1 MIWIVL
7 GLLAATAL
15 APLAV
20 SLFAPPALRGR
31 AEADVALYRAQLAEL
46 DRERDAGRLDA
57 AAHAAATLEVQRRL
71 LSAPADAPTTP
82 RGKIGLAVAVVAVP
96 LLATGVYVAQGWPEI
111 PSASFAV
118 RQEKDGAD
126 EALLEQLRSRMAV
139 LDPTS
144 DAAVKG
150 FTLLGD
156 VERNR
161 GRYDAAIAAY
171 RRALAGRF
179 APEIAGQLAQTLLE
193 SGDAVGAQAF
203 LAEALPLAPDDIGLR
218 FLSGLAAERGGRT
231 ADAKL
236 AWTALLRDAPP
247 DAPWRAMVE
256 RRMEGLP

>member
-20 SLFAPPALRGR
+20 AVFAPPAIRGR

-46 DRERDAGRLDA
+46 DRERDAGRLDP

-71 LSAPADAPTTP
+71 LAAPADAPATP
-82 RGKIGLAVAVVAVP
+82 RGKIGLAVALVAVP
-96 LLATGVYVAQGWPEI
+96 LVATGVYVAQGWPEI
-111 PSASFAV
+111 PSASFAD
-118 RQEKDGAD
+118 RQQKDGQD
-126 EALLEQLRSRMAV
+126 ETLLAQLRERLGA

-150 FTLLGD
+150 WTLLGD

-161 GRYDAAIAAY
+161 GRYEPAIAAY
-171 RRALAGRF
+171 RRALAGGF

-193 SGDAVGAQAF
+193 SGDAAGAQSF
-203 LAEALPLAPDDIGLR
+203 LAEVLPLAPNDIGLR
-218 FLSGLAAERGGRT
+218 FLSGLAAERGGRA

-236 AWTALLRDAPP
+236 AWGALLRDAPP

-256 RRMEGLP
+256 RRLESLP